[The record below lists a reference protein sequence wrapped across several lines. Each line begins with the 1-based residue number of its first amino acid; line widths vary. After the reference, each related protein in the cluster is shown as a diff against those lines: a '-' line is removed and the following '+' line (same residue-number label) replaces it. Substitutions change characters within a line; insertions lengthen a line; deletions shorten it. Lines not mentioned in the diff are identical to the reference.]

1 MSNKECNIV
10 QDLLPLYY
18 DNACSEESR
27 RFVEKHLAGCSDC
40 QKIYDELKENNVDEV
55 LAKESKG
62 VLERHAK
69 KERNAAYK
77 AGVVIA
83 AILLLPIVITFIVQL
98 ATGMGLGVFS
108 VVTASMMLVAAL
120 TVVPLMSTNNRL
132 LKCILAGVVS
142 LMLILFFVD
151 QMNGGGNF
159 LLWAIPTV
167 FGISIVLFPIVI
179 CLVSLPPVLSD
190 KKALITMTWDTLW
203 LFLTMFIVYYHSGFV
218 GMKDGYTVAAVL
230 LLGVWLVFLVIRY
243 LPVHGLIRA
252 GISTIISVLWFVFA
266 NDFLEFIIYKNN
278 VLTLSHMN
286 LSDWR
291 TNICING
298 NIFFITLVSGCAI
311 GLVLIGIGVLLMRK
325 KNVQKMR

>member
-1 MSNKECNIV
+1 M
-10 QDLLPLYY
+10 
-18 DNACSEESR
+18 
-27 RFVEKHLAGCSDC
+27 AGCSDC
-40 QKIYDELKENNVDEV
+40 QKIYHELQENNVDEV

-83 AILLLPIVITFIVQL
+83 AILMLPIVITFIVQL

-132 LKCILAGVVS
+132 LKCILAGVAS

-151 QMNGGGNF
+151 RMNGGGNF
-159 LLWAIPTV
+159 LFWAIPTA

-203 LFLTMFIVYYHSGFV
+203 LFLTMFIVYYHSGFT
-218 GMKDGYTVAAVL
+218 GMKDGYTVAVVL
-230 LLGVWLVFLVIRY
+230 MLGVWLVFLVIRY
-243 LPVHGLIRA
+243 LPVHGLMRA
-252 GISTIISVLWFVFA
+252 GISTIISVLWVVFA
-266 NDFLEFIIYKNN
+266 DDFLEFILYKRK
-278 VLTLSHMN
+278 VLTISHMN
-286 LSDWR
+286 LSDWS
-291 TNICING
+291 TALSING
-298 NIFFITLVSGCAI
+298 NIF
-311 GLVLIGIGVLLMRK
+311 LLL
-325 KNVQKMR
+325 

>member
-1 MSNKECNIV
+1 M
-10 QDLLPLYY
+10 
-18 DNACSEESR
+18 
-27 RFVEKHLAGCSDC
+27 AGCSDC
-40 QKIYDELKENNVDEV
+40 QKIYHELQENNVDEV

-83 AILLLPIVITFIVQL
+83 AILMLPIVITFIVQL

-132 LKCILAGVVS
+132 LKCILAGVAS

-151 QMNGGGNF
+151 RMNGGGNF
-159 LLWAIPTV
+159 LFWAITTA

-203 LFLTMFIVYYHSGFV
+203 LFLTMFIVYYHSGFT
-218 GMKDGYTVAAVL
+218 GMKDGYTVAVVL
-230 LLGVWLVFLVIRY
+230 MLGVWLVFLVIRY
-243 LPVHGLIRA
+243 LPVHGLMRA
-252 GISTIISVLWFVFA
+252 GISTIISVLWVVFA
-266 NDFLEFIIYKNN
+266 DDFLEFILYKRK
-278 VLTLSHMN
+278 VLTISHMN
-286 LSDWR
+286 LSDWS
-291 TNICING
+291 TALSINE

-311 GLVLIGIGVLLMRK
+311 GLVLIGIGALLMRK

>member
-1 MSNKECNIV
+1 MSNKECEIV

-27 RFVEKHLAGCSDC
+27 RFVEKHLPGCSDC
-40 QKIYDELKENNVDEV
+40 QKMYNELKENNVDEV

-132 LKCILAGVVS
+132 LKCILAGVAS

-151 QMNGGGNF
+151 RMNGGGNF
-159 LLWAIPTV
+159 LFWAIPTV

-179 CLVSLPPVLSD
+179 CLVSLPPVL
-190 KKALITMTWDTLW
+190 ITMTWDTLW
-203 LFLTMFIVYYHSGFV
+203 LFLTMFIVYYHSGFT
-218 GMKDGYTVAAVL
+218 GMKDGYTVAVVL
-230 LLGVWLVFLVIRY
+230 MLGVWLVFLVIRY
-243 LPVHGLIRA
+243 LPVHGLMRA
-252 GISTIISVLWFVFA
+252 GISTIISVLWVVFA
-266 NDFLEFIIYKNN
+266 DDFLEFILYKRK
-278 VLTLSHMN
+278 VLTISHMN
-286 LSDWR
+286 LSDWS
-291 TNICING
+291 TALSING
-298 NIFFITLVSGCAI
+298 NIFFITLMSGCAI
-311 GLVLIGIGVLLMRK
+311 GLVLIGIGALLMRK

>member
-1 MSNKECNIV
+1 MSNKECEIV

-18 DNACSEESR
+18 DKACSEASSS
-27 RFVEKHLAGCSDC
+27 FVEKHLAGCSDC

-55 LAKESKG
+55 LANESKG

-83 AILLLPIVITFIVQL
+83 AILMLPIVITFIVQV

-120 TVVPLMSTNNRL
+120 TVVPLMSANNRL
-132 LKCILAGVVS
+132 LKCIIAGVVS
-142 LMLILFFVD
+142 LVLILFFVD
-151 QMNGGGNF
+151 RMNGGGNF
-159 LLWAIPTV
+159 LLWSIPTV

-190 KKALITMTWDTLW
+190 KKALMTMTWDTLW
-203 LFLTMFIVYYHSGFV
+203 LFLTMFIVYYHSGFT
-218 GMKDGYTVAAVL
+218 GMKDGYTVALVL
-230 LLGVWLVFLVIRY
+230 MLGVWLVFLVIRY

-252 GISTIISVLWFVFA
+252 GISIIISVIWFVFA
-266 NDFLEFIIYKNN
+266 DDFLELIIYKKN
-278 VLTLSHMN
+278 VLTISNMN
-286 LSDWR
+286 LSDWS

-298 NIFFITLVSGCAI
+298 NVLFITLVAGCVISA
-311 GLVLIGIGVLLMRK
+311 VLIGIGVLLMRK
-325 KNVQKMR
+325 NNKTITR

>member
-1 MSNKECNIV
+1 M
-10 QDLLPLYY
+10 
-18 DNACSEESR
+18 
-27 RFVEKHLAGCSDC
+27 
-40 QKIYDELKENNVDEV
+40 
-55 LAKESKG
+55 
-62 VLERHAK
+62 
-69 KERNAAYK
+69 
-77 AGVVIA
+77 IA

-132 LKCILAGVVS
+132 LKCILAGVAS

-151 QMNGGGNF
+151 RMNGGGNF
-159 LLWAIPTV
+159 LFWAIPTV

-203 LFLTMFIVYYHSGFV
+203 LFLTMFIVYYHSGFT
-218 GMKDGYTVAAVL
+218 GMKDGYTVAVIL
-230 LLGVWLVFLVIRY
+230 MFGVWLVFLVIRY
-243 LPVHGLIRA
+243 LPVHGLMRA
-252 GISTIISVLWFVFA
+252 GISTIISVLWVVFA
-266 NDFLEFIIYKNN
+266 DDFLEFILYKRK
-278 VLTLSHMN
+278 VLTISHMN
-286 LSDWR
+286 LSDWS
-291 TNICING
+291 TTLSING

-311 GLVLIGIGVLLMRK
+311 GLVLIGIGALLMRK

>member
-1 MSNKECNIV
+1 MSNKECDIV

-27 RFVEKHLAGCSDC
+27 RFVEKHLPGCNDC
-40 QKIYDELKENNVDEV
+40 QKMYNELKENNVDEV

-62 VLERHAK
+62 ILERHAK
-69 KERNAAYK
+69 IERNAAYK

-108 VVTASMMLVAAL
+108 VVTASMLLVAAL

-132 LKCILAGVVS
+132 LKCILAGVTS

-151 QMNGGGNF
+151 RMNGGGNF

-179 CLVSLPPVLSD
+179 CLVKLPPVLSD

-203 LFLTMFIVYYHSGFV
+203 LFLTMFTVYYHSGFT
-218 GMKDGYTVAAVL
+218 GMRDGYTVAVVL
-230 LLGVWLVFLVIRY
+230 MLGVWLEI
-243 LPVHGLIRA
+243 GRA
-252 GISTIISVLWFVFA
+252 HV
-266 NDFLEFIIYKNN
+266 
-278 VLTLSHMN
+278 
-286 LSDWR
+286 
-291 TNICING
+291 
-298 NIFFITLVSGCAI
+298 
-311 GLVLIGIGVLLMRK
+311 
-325 KNVQKMR
+325 